1 MMLGRWGEVGVL
13 AIARMSMGAQL
24 QVVGA
29 LGPLLIGGLA
39 ADWAGVGSLIGAYS
53 LAGIFVALPAGMLL
67 ARFGD
72 RIVLLS
78 GVGLM
83 AAGGVLLALAPD
95 FAVALVGRLVS
106 GVGGTLLTISGAK
119 MVLDRFSGPAVA
131 MAMGMMLMAWPFG
144 IGLALLVL
152 PLFGQAWRGGLWWS
166 AGFCTVAFL
175 LLLISIRSTGS
186 AAGADRRLSLHRREW
201 LPLLAL
207 GIVWAG
213 YNASFA
219 VAVGFTPAFL
229 VATGASQAEAGA
241 LASLIGFSILP
252 LQPFGG
258 ALAERLGRP
267 MLATVVCI
275 AGMVAALAATALG
288 APAWLTLP
296 LFGLLAAPPSSLI
309 MVFAG
314 KVLSAETRAF
324 GMGVLYTL
332 FYLGLAILP
341 PVAGWVRDQTGA
353 PSAPLLTAAGFLA
366 FSLIGLG
373 IHEAA
378 IRRHRRPACP

>member
-1 MMLGRWGEVGVL
+1 MALGRWGEVGVL

-29 LGPLLIGGLA
+29 LGTLLIGNLA
-39 ADWAGVGSLIGAYS
+39 ADWAALGTLIGTYS
-53 LAGIFVALPAGMLL
+53 LAGIVVALPAGMLL

-72 RIVLLS
+72 RVVLLS

-83 AAGGVLLALAPD
+83 ALGGIVLALSTD
-95 FAVALVGRLVS
+95 FPMAVAGRLVS

-119 MVLDRFSGPAVA
+119 MVLDRFQGPAVA

-152 PLFGQAWRGGLWWS
+152 PMFGTDWRSGLWWS
-166 AGFCTVAFL
+166 AGFCSLAFL
-175 LLLISIRSTGS
+175 LLAVSIRSVGPA
-186 AAGADRRLSLHRREW
+186 AAGERRMSLHHHEW
-201 LPLLAL
+201 VPLLAL
-207 GIVWAG
+207 GVVWAG

-229 VATGASQAEAGA
+229 VASGAARAEAGA

-258 ALAERLGRP
+258 AIAERLGRP
-267 MLATVVCI
+267 MLATVLCI
-275 AGMVAALAATALG
+275 AGMVAGLAATALG

-332 FYLGLAILP
+332 FYMGLALLP
-341 PVAGWVRDQTGA
+341 PFAGWVRDATGSPA
-353 PSAPLLTAAGFLA
+353 APLFTAAGFLA
-366 FSLIGLG
+366 FCLLGLVVYRAT
-373 IHEAA
+373 AA
-378 IRRHRRPACP
+378 RAA